1 MKDDNDGK
9 TSSRRSFL
17 KLAAVSAPAAVA
29 ATAITGTAANAGA
42 SVTQGDS
49 GVQDTAHT
57 RAYLESTK
65 F

>member
-1 MKDDNDGK
+1 MGKSDDGK

-29 ATAITGTAANAGA
+29 ATTLTTTTATAA
-42 SVTQGDS
+42 TQQGSS
-49 GVQDTAHT
+49 GLRDTTHT
-57 RAYLESTK
+57 RAYLESAK